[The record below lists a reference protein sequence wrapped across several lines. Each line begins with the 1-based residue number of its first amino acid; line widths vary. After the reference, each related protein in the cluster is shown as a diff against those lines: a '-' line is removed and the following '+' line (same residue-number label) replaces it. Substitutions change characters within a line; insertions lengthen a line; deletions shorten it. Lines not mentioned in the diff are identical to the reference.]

1 MPQRLNTFLIFFFFF
16 RKCHFYIFLQ
26 CWPSVLWN
34 IYIRAFHCANI
45 MLVNKFEY
53 ILFRNCGTMEMTCV
67 SDCHCCET
75 PSPASLPFPLSH
87 PSQARHCS
95 IYLHTVSLKSK
106 WPSPSPSGQVPPE
119 RRPFLPAGILTV
131 NLSLRDFWELCQ
143 ISPPW
148 IAF

>member
-1 MPQRLNTFLIFFFFF
+1 MKISYDVPLVHMCKCVSVDLPSTDVKAIWPKEEFYTLKCHKGSIHLFIFFSW
-16 RKCHFYIFLQ
+16 KCHYYIFFLQ

-45 MLVNKFEY
+45 ILVNKFEY
-53 ILFRNCGTMEMTCV
+53 ILFRNCGAMEMTCV

-87 PSQARHCS
+87 LSQARHCS

-106 WPSPSPSGQVPPE
+106 WPSPSPSG
-119 RRPFLPAGILTV
+119 
-131 NLSLRDFWELCQ
+131 
-143 ISPPW
+143 
-148 IAF
+148 